1 MKMALHQPLV
11 PVLPVARELIS
22 KTKWIATKGKVARQA
37 RKITAP
43 IDRSKISSDSQR
55 NSEQSNEAEGSIR

>member
-11 PVLPVARELIS
+11 PVLPVARELLS
-22 KTKWIATKGKVARQA
+22 KTKWIAAKGKVTRQA

-43 IDRSKISSDSQR
+43 IDRTKMSSDSPR
-55 NSEQSNEAEGSIR
+55 NSEQLSEMGDYI